1 MTYLETGGRAMELEG
16 KTAIV
21 TGGSRGIGKGIAL
34 ALARAGADVAIFYR
48 MNKEEAIK
56 VVNQIGLHGRKGL
69 AEQVDITNYEKL
81 EEAVRTVVDQFGKI
95 DILVNNAGRSP
106 RATKVGDSDLKDWR
120 GVIELNLNAVFYCT
134 KAVLQYMRAGK
145 SGVIINISSA
155 NVQMLNP
162 TSGPYSAAKRGVEAL
177 TKIVAKEEAENGIRA
192 NAVSPGVIETR
203 MASDM
208 LRAMGEEK
216 AKGFLDSIPMKKIG
230 LPEDIG
236 RAVVFLC
243 SEKAH
248 YITGEILHVNGGL
261 VM

>member
-1 MTYLETGGRAMELEG
+1 MELEG

-34 ALARAGADVAIFYR
+34 ALAEAGADVAIFYR
-48 MNKEEAIK
+48 VRREEATK
-56 VVNQIGLHGRKGL
+56 VVSQIELHGRKGL
-69 AEQVDITNYEKL
+69 AEPVDITDYEKL
-81 EEAVRTVVDQFGKI
+81 EEAVKKVVDQLGKI

-106 RATKVGDSDLKDWR
+106 RPTKVGDADLKDWR
-120 GVIELNLNAVFYCT
+120 GVVELNLNAVFYCT
-134 KAVLQYMRAGK
+134 KAVLKYMRERK

-192 NAVSPGVIETR
+192 NAISPGVIETR
-203 MASDM
+203 MASEM
-208 LRAMGEEK
+208 LKAMGEEK
-216 AKGFLDSIPMKKIG
+216 ARVFLDSIPMKKIG

-236 RAVVFLC
+236 KSVVFLC
-243 SEKAH
+243 SERAH
-248 YITGEILHVNGGL
+248 YITGEVLHVNGGL